1 MEQGELIDRMCADMY
16 VIASKVDYG
25 FAQFAMP
32 WGPKSKDPY
41 FRKKMAFN
49 RSIEKFAKNCGVM
62 ALGNQFYFFN
72 GKIYEKVTEFAV
84 CMAYDKLMMKLG
96 IGCEYAVSKTTR
108 KDLFLNNIIAY
119 NQLHVR
125 NDVIAF
131 SNKVVDLRRANSDSA
146 SGTHKFGPEWHVID
160 YHDYPYQPEAK
171 APFFMKFLDRVLPDK
186 RQRDILQMFLGLGLI
201 QAQDAFN
208 KNAGGPRGTVELCL
222 ILLGSGA
229 NGKSVLF
236 NIMCALFGKQHITS
250 VDYETMTAEGDEGMR
265 GRATIRSALF
275 NWSSDSDARKFGQKN
290 THIFKKIISGEPF
303 QYRLLGQDVET
314 SHTCPYLIFS
324 LNQLPTSIMDGSRG
338 MLRRL
343 QFVNFEV
350 TIPKTQQ
357 DPNLAYKIIQSDLPG
372 IFNWVLRGAKEIRRR
387 NFCFPSSDASLKT
400 KVRAL
405 LPASPVT
412 AWTIAYGI
420 RAEALAPLEV
430 PTAFKLELMY
440 DSYKSFCE
448 NNDAEEVMT
457 QNKFSRCLGK
467 MGFDKKRRADGY
479 YFNTYGITEKY
490 LRTPLMLDMLKDTE
504 ADRAAKYETDGKSF
518 IQND

>member
-1 MEQGELIDRMCADMY
+1 MEQGELIDRMCSHMY
-16 VIASKVDYG
+16 SIASTDEYEFVK
-25 FAQFAMP
+25 FAMP
-32 WGPKSKDPY
+32 WGPKNRD
-41 FRKKMAFN
+41 FFFQKKMEFN
-49 RSIEKFAKNCGVM
+49 RRMPLFAKNCGIM
-62 ALGNQFYFFN
+62 ALGDQFYFFN
-72 GKIYEKVTEFAV
+72 GKIYEKVTKFAV
-84 CMAYDKLMMKLG
+84 CMAYDQLMMKLG
-96 IGCEYAVSKTTR
+96 IGSDYAVSNTTR
-108 KDLFLNNIIAY
+108 DKLFLNTIIAY

-131 SNKVVDLRRANSDSA
+131 SNKVVDLRKANSESN

-171 APFFMKFLDRVLPDK
+171 APFFMKFLDEVLPDK
-186 RQRDILQMFLGLGLI
+186 RQRDILQMFMGLGLV
-201 QAQDAFN
+201 QTQDAFS
-208 KNAGGPRGTVELCL
+208 KTIGGPRGTVELCL

-303 QYRLLGQDVET
+303 QYRLLGEDVET

-324 LNQLPTSIMDGSRG
+324 LNQLPMSITDGSRG

-343 QFVNFEV
+343 QFVNFDV
-350 TIPKTQQ
+350 TIPRSRQ

-387 NFCFPSSDASLKT
+387 NFRFPSSDASLKT

-420 RAEALAPLEV
+420 RSEALAPLEV
-430 PTAFKLELMY
+430 PMSYKLELLY
-440 DSYKSFCE
+440 SSFKAFCE
-448 NNDAEEVMT
+448 NNDADEIMT
-457 QNKFSRCLGK
+457 QNKFSRSLGK
-467 MGFDKKRRADGY
+467 MGFEKKRHADGY
-479 YFNTYGITEKY
+479 YFNTYGVKEDH
-490 LRTPLMLDMLKDTE
+490 LRAPLIIDMLKDTDE
-504 ADRAAKYETDGKSF
+504 DKAAKFETDGMSYIK
-518 IQND
+518 DD